1 MSTSAMLTKSQ
12 VPLRMAIVGK
22 VQHQRRAPP
31 PQSRHVISVY
41 NRVSHATVAIHVV
54 SIVGGP
60 YLFVCP
66 LR

>member
-12 VPLRMAIVGK
+12 VPLRTAIVGK
-22 VQHQRRAPP
+22 VQHQRRVPP

-41 NRVSHATVAIHVV
+41 SRVSHATVAIHVV
-54 SIVGGP
+54 SIV
-60 YLFVCP
+60 VCIRCP